1 MKDKIMNNSFNSGE
15 INYESFGGEI
25 KLESS
30 VLSLYEDQFGDIIDC
45 RVKSMLDAE
54 LYDIFKDSPYYE
66 KYKIPKRIDK
76 IDMVKM
82 FYYFKEG
89 IIKVSKFS
97 NVEFF
102 VGFAEFF
109 QINYDALYA
118 DVSVMDKEYI
128 LIEVSEKYGLESKI
142 KTKKLF

>member
-128 LIEVSEKYGLESKI
+128 LREVSEKYGLESKI